1 MTFSP
6 RRILSSN
13 LSSPAFWVIAL
24 ALLVASVANI
34 AANRGFLSE
43 SSSWAEEANTP
54 SSAGIS
60 VREGSVLPDL
70 MGTFRIAGDRIQF
83 IDHDANRTFRCLEN
97 LMLQRVHQVI
107 GDEPNETS
115 WIVNGRVTE
124 YRGENFLLV
133 EMIRRTK

>member
-1 MTFSP
+1 MTFSFQ
-6 RRILSSN
+6 RAVRSN
-13 LSSPAFWVIAL
+13 LYSPAFWVIAL

-34 AANRGFLSE
+34 AANRGFLNE
-43 SSSWAEEANTP
+43 SSSWAEESTQLA
-54 SSAGIS
+54 SAGVS

-70 MGTFRIAGDRIQF
+70 MGTFRVAGDRMQF
-83 IDHDANRTFRCLEN
+83 VDHDGNRTFRCLEN

-115 WIVNGRVTE
+115 WIVNGRITE

>member
-1 MTFSP
+1 VTFSP
-6 RRILSSN
+6 RRTLRSN
-13 LSSPAFWVIAL
+13 LNSPAFWVIAL
-24 ALLVASVANI
+24 ALLVASAANI

-43 SSSWAEEANTP
+43 TSSWAEESTQAAAT
-54 SSAGIS
+54 SVS

-70 MGTFRIAGDRIQF
+70 MGTFRIAGDRVQF
-83 IDHDANRTFRCLEN
+83 VEHEGNRTFRCLEN

-107 GDEPNETS
+107 GDEPNETA

>member
-1 MTFSP
+1 MTFSA
-6 RRILSSN
+6 RKILSSN
-13 LSSPAFWVIAL
+13 LNSPAFWVIAI

-34 AANRGFLSE
+34 AANRGLLSE
-43 SSSWAEEANTP
+43 SSSWAEEGNPTM
-54 SSAGIS
+54 SSGIS

-70 MGTFRIAGDRIQF
+70 MGTFRIAGDRLQF
-83 IDHDANRTFRCLEN
+83 VDHEGNRTFRCLEN

>member
-1 MTFSP
+1 VTFSA
-6 RRILSSN
+6 RKILSSN
-13 LSSPAFWVIAL
+13 LNSPAFWVIAI

-34 AANRGFLSE
+34 AANRGLLSE
-43 SSSWAEEANTP
+43 SSSWAEEGNPTM
-54 SSAGIS
+54 SSGIS

-70 MGTFRIAGDRIQF
+70 MGTFRIAGDRLQF
-83 IDHDANRTFRCLEN
+83 VDHEGNRTFRCLEN

>member
-1 MTFSP
+1 VTFSL
-6 RRILSSN
+6 RRVVRSN
-13 LSSPAFWVIAL
+13 LHSPAFWVIAL
-24 ALLVASVANI
+24 ALLVASAANI

-43 SSSWAEEANTP
+43 SSSWAEE
-54 SSAGIS
+54 SSQSVATGVS

-70 MGTFRIAGDRIQF
+70 MGTFRVAGDRMQF
-83 IDHDANRTFRCLEN
+83 VDHEGNRTFRCLEN

-124 YRGENFLLV
+124 YRGENFLLI

>member
-1 MTFSP
+1 MKISL
-6 RRILSSN
+6 RRILTTN
-13 LSSPAFWVIAL
+13 LYSPAFWVISL
-24 ALLVASVANI
+24 ALLVASIANI
-34 AANRGFLSE
+34 AANRGILSD
-43 SSSWAEEANTP
+43 SSSWAEEGTL
-54 SSAGIS
+54 SAASGIT

-70 MGTFRIAGDRIQF
+70 MGTFRIAGDRMQF
-83 IDHDANRTFRCLEN
+83 VDHDGNRTFRCLEN

>member
-1 MTFSP
+1 MIF
-6 RRILSSN
+6 RLRKVLNSN
-13 LSSPAFWVIAL
+13 LYSPAFWVIAL

-34 AANRGFLSE
+34 AANRGILSD
-43 SSSWAEEANTP
+43 SSSWAEEGNAATL
-54 SSAGIS
+54 AGIS

-70 MGTFRIAGDRIQF
+70 MGTFRIAGDRVQF
-83 IDHDANRTFRCLEN
+83 IDHDGNRTFRCLEN

>member
-1 MTFSP
+1 VTFSLQ
-6 RRILSSN
+6 RALRSN
-13 LSSPAFWVIAL
+13 LHSPAFWVIAL

-43 SSSWAEEANTP
+43 SSSWAEE
-54 SSAGIS
+54 SSPTASSGVS

-70 MGTFRIAGDRIQF
+70 MGTFRVTGDRLQF
-83 IDHDANRTFRCLEN
+83 LDQEGNRTFRCLEN

>member
-1 MTFSP
+1 MIFSL
-6 RRILSSN
+6 RKVLNSN
-13 LSSPAFWVIAL
+13 LYSPAFWVIAL
-24 ALLVASVANI
+24 AMLVASVANI
-34 AANRGFLSE
+34 AANRGILSD
-43 SSSWAEEANTP
+43 SSSWAEEGHAS

-70 MGTFRIAGDRIQF
+70 MGTFRIAGDRVQF
-83 IDHDANRTFRCLEN
+83 VDHDGNRTFRCLEN

>member
-1 MTFSP
+1 VKLSL
-6 RRILSSN
+6 RRILTTN
-13 LSSPAFWVIAL
+13 LYSPAFWVIGL

-34 AANRGFLSE
+34 AANRGILSD
-43 SSSWAEEANTP
+43 SSSWAEEGHATNAT
-54 SSAGIS
+54 GITF
-60 VREGSVLPDL
+60 REGSVLPDL
-70 MGTFRIAGDRIQF
+70 MGTFRIAGDRMQF
-83 IDHDANRTFRCLEN
+83 VDHDGNRTFRCLEN